1 MKRFSVL
8 LLIAILSL
16 FVFPISDVQAQS
28 ASDITWSSTITYFT
42 TSDVAGVIQV
52 VFSDNTTQYASS
64 PMEIGP
70 KSSGDINI
78 GSTILGESFE
88 GSAVLSSS
96 VPVFSVSTQ
105 YAKDNPSNYSKA
117 FYTGFSMEDAG
128 SKFYLATVR
137 ANGLTETTI
146 GIQNVESENIEAT
159 LDFYDR
165 FTMQLSFTYKVVLGP
180 NEAFV
185 SKLPDVP
192 NYPGGVWDGSLVITG
207 EKVSDQTPGKVV
219 ASAVETQ
226 DNGRGIYSYQGT
238 NGGASTIYIPSAM
251 CSYFNQTSYYAIQN
265 IGTQTAT
272 VVVDYYD
279 LNAVKVGSMGPTN
292 IQPGAKFS
300 TNPCDN
306 EILVG
311 QKGSAV
317 VRSTNGVPLIAMGK
331 IHSPDGLI
339 TAFNGLTS
347 GATNLAAPYVR
358 WSSNTSSNYNTYIA
372 IMNLSD
378 VNATN
383 VVVNYYNASGNLVAQ
398 HQVASPGNPL
408 EPFTKVNT
416 TPDAAGALTN
426 GSFGYDGNGGA
437 IEIISDQPVIAIVRA
452 AIWPTHISGINI
464 FGEDYNA
471 IKITTP

>member
-1 MKRFSVL
+1 
-8 LLIAILSL
+8 
-16 FVFPISDVQAQS
+16 
-28 ASDITWSSTITYFT
+28 
-42 TSDVAGVIQV
+42 
-52 VFSDNTTQYASS
+52 
-64 PMEIGP
+64 
-70 KSSGDINI
+70 
-78 GSTILGESFE
+78 
-88 GSAVLSSS
+88 
-96 VPVFSVSTQ
+96 
-105 YAKDNPSNYSKA
+105 
-117 FYTGFSMEDAG
+117 
-128 SKFYLATVR
+128 
-137 ANGLTETTI
+137 
-146 GIQNVESENIEAT
+146 
-159 LDFYDR
+159 
-165 FTMQLSFTYKVVLGP
+165 
-180 NEAFV
+180 
-185 SKLPDVP
+185 
-192 NYPGGVWDGSLVITG
+192 
-207 EKVSDQTPGKVV
+207 VV